1 MFLTGFMKF
10 DFLEKVHFLEK
21 NTAEVRNMAS
31 TSVSY
36 KNVRQSTDLQCCTS
50 QQTRQIQNHNKMQ
63 HKRKTETQTG
73 RKTSN
78 VDRGAGTGQRGRR
91 EDKER
96 HGAVDEREQRLW
108 MRGLNPAAVSNG
120 RACWS
125 CCSRWLA
132 CALWRLCNQT
142 NPLSSRME
150 ISNSLSLSLSP
161 AFLAL
166 LSCMWAHTLRTPCA
180 T

>member
-1 MFLTGFMKF
+1 MKF

-120 RACWS
+120 RACWL

-150 ISNSLSLSLSP
+150 ISNSLSLSLSLSLRL
-161 AFLAL
+161 FL
-166 LSCMWAHTLRTPCA
+166 PC
-180 T
+180 